1 MVRGQD
7 VYNFYKILLKK
18 HGKQGWWPV
27 FRDGRFQY
35 TGEIPDE
42 KQRFV
47 IAISAILTQNT
58 SWKNVEKAVKNLDE
72 LKLLDKK
79 RLREIPV
86 DELARAIRSS
96 GYCNQKARKIKEFIS
111 FLDSGREMTRE
122 NLLSVWGVGKET
134 ADSILLYAYGR
145 LYFVIDAYTKRV
157 FCKRGLCNEG
167 ISYDE
172 LQKLII
178 ARIPKEVNVY
188 KEFHALLVEEGKCWV
203 SL

>member
-96 GYCNQKARKIKEFIS
+96 GYCNQKARKIKEFVG
-111 FLDSGREMTRE
+111 FLDSGKEMTRE
-122 NLLSVWGVGKET
+122 NLLGVWGIGKET
-134 ADSILLYAYGR
+134 ADSILLYAYGK
-145 LYFVIDAYTKRV
+145 LCFVVDSYTKNV
-157 FCKRGLCNEG
+157 FVKKGLCEENIDYCG
-167 ISYDE
+167 

-178 ARIPKEVNVY
+178 AGIPKDVNVY
-188 KEFHALLVEEGKCWV
+188 KEFHALLVAEGKV
-203 SL
+203 TT